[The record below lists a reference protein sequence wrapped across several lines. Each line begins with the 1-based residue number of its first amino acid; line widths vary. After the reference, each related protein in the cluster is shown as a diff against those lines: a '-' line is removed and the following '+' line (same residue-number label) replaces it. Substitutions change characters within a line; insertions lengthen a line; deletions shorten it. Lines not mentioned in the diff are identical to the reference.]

1 MPQGIFVGYRG
12 YEINNVAPLFPFG
25 HGLSYTTFTYSEF
38 NVTSTTADGTFTVN
52 FKIKN
57 TGTCAGKEAAQVY
70 ITDPHASLPR
80 PVKELK
86 GFVKVSLDIGQE
98 TDTQVQLD
106 RSALSFWDSRKGAW
120 VAEKGEFGVL
130 VAASSTDIK
139 WEGKVT
145 LTETLVWNGL

>member
-1 MPQGIFVGYRG
+1 MGYRG
-12 YEINNVAPLFPFG
+12 FENKQIEPLFPFG
-25 HGLSYTTFTYSEF
+25 HGLSYTAFTYSDIHT
-38 NVTSTTADGTFTVN
+38 TSPATDGTFTVK

-57 TGTCAGKEAAQVY
+57 TGSRPGQEVAQVY

-106 RSALSFWDSRKGAW
+106 RSALSFWDSSKGAW
-120 VAEKGEFGVL
+120 VAEKGDFGVL
-130 VAASSTDIK
+130 VAASSADIRL
-139 WEGKVT
+139 EGKVT